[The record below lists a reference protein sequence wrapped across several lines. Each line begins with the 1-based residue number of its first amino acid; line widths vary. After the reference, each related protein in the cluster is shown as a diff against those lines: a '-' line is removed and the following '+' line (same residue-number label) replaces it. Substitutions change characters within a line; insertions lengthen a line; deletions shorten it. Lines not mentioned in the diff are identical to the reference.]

1 MNFFKNEWKS
11 KSYNNKVVRL
21 SKEINE
27 NQSQQIEIMEVNYNL
42 YWKSDFWLFRQLL
55 VFQVVKISLNAGN
68 LPDLVSVTWKLHD
81 RQNFWRHRLLTSTLM
96 CVNYYHFTEHIT
108 DVANGKSGF
117 DTFFHLLVVLVVQGQ
132 HLLQV
137 GEQLLQQL
145 LGHDVRIEEGPI
157 EKALKDFEVAH
168 VALLRM
174 EKLCKR

>member
-1 MNFFKNEWKS
+1 
-11 KSYNNKVVRL
+11 
-21 SKEINE
+21 
-27 NQSQQIEIMEVNYNL
+27 
-42 YWKSDFWLFRQLL
+42 
-55 VFQVVKISLNAGN
+55 
-68 LPDLVSVTWKLHD
+68 
-81 RQNFWRHRLLTSTLM
+81 M

-132 HLLQV
+132 HLFQV

-145 LGHDVRIEEGPI
+145 LGHDVVRIEEGPI